1 MCPLS
6 LQCLALVLIFELLKI
21 AKMIARLKGEI
32 WEALPGRIVVGAGG
46 VGYLVNVPLSTYDE
60 LNPVEGQSIDLRIYQ
75 HVRENSLTLYGFGKD
90 EEKDIFLLL
99 IDRVSGIGPATALA
113 VLGGLPVEGFKQAVV
128 QGDAVGISGVKGIG
142 KKTAERIILEL
153 KDKVGVVETWESGED
168 RTDAAR
174 DAEMGLMALGFKQ
187 AEARKAVD
195 KVLRDHAGAESAEII
210 RLGLRG

>member
-1 MCPLS
+1 
-6 LQCLALVLIFELLKI
+6 
-21 AKMIARLKGEI
+21 MIARLKGEI

-46 VGYLVNVPLSTYDE
+46 VGYLVNVPLSTYDQ
-60 LNPVEGQSIDLRIYQ
+60 LNPLEGGQIDLRIYQ
-75 HVRENSLTLYGFGKD
+75 HVRENSLTLYGFAKD
-90 EEKDIFLLL
+90 EEKDVFMLL

-128 QGDAVGISGVKGIG
+128 NGDATGISGVKGIG

-153 KDKVGVVETWESGED
+153 KDKVGVVQTWEPGSD
-168 RTDAAR
+168 RSNDAR

-195 KVLRDHAGAESAEII
+195 RVLKENPGAGSADII

>member
-1 MCPLS
+1 
-6 LQCLALVLIFELLKI
+6 
-21 AKMIARLKGEI
+21 
-32 WEALPGRIVVGAGG
+32 
-46 VGYLVNVPLSTYDE
+46 VGYLVNVPLSTYDAI
-60 LNPVEGQSIDLRIYQ
+60 NPLEGDQIDLRIYQ

-153 KDKVGVVETWESGED
+153 KDKVGVVETWETGPD
-168 RTDAAR
+168 RSDAAR

-195 KVLRDHAGAESAEII
+195 KVLKDHAGAESAEII

>member
-1 MCPLS
+1 MR
-6 LQCLALVLIFELLKI
+6 LVAIRRSDRVLG
-21 AKMIARLKGEI
+21 MIARLKGEI

-46 VGYLVNVPLSTYDE
+46 VGYLVNVPLSTYDQ
-60 LNPVEGQSIDLRIYQ
+60 LNPLEGGQIDLRIYQ
-75 HVRENSLTLYGFGKD
+75 HVRENSLTLYGFAKD
-90 EEKDIFLLL
+90 EEKDVFMLL

-128 QGDAVGISGVKGIG
+128 NGDAAGISGVKGIG

-153 KDKVGVVETWESGED
+153 KDKVGVVKTWEPGSD
-168 RTDAAR
+168 RSNDAR

-195 KVLRDHAGAESAEII
+195 RVLKENPGAGSADII

>member
-1 MCPLS
+1 
-6 LQCLALVLIFELLKI
+6 
-21 AKMIARLKGEI
+21 MIARLKGEV

-46 VGYLVNVPLSTYDE
+46 VGYLVYLPLSTYDQ
-60 LNPVEGQSIDLRIYQ
+60 LNPLEGDSIDLRIFQ
-75 HVRENSLTLYGFGKD
+75 HVRENSLTLYGFARD
-90 EEKDIFLLL
+90 EEKDVFLLL

-113 VLGGLPVEGFKQAVV
+113 VLGGLPVEGFKQAVI

-153 KDKVGVVETWESGED
+153 KDKVGVVKTWDSGPD
-168 RTDAAR
+168 RTDSAR

-187 AEARKAVD
+187 VEARKAVD
-195 KVLRDHAGAESAEII
+195 RVLKENPGAESAEIV